1 MLTEVELEMIKRR
14 LNTTGTQET
23 DQEENQG
30 VEDSFPD
37 SHELTARAKLII
49 SINEASEGRI
59 TVVNELKEIYDLGE
73 NAEGIIFEKVDFK
86 RLNAA
91 VRRVNNP
98 LLRFFEASD
107 ITETNNLIVA
117 SFFWVSRELGL
128 KKAKR
133 DDKTKSEPQ
142 WKFRIADSI
151 KEGNRNINLLTRH
164 KNGEV
169 ISKRKAEKLYEK
181 VGIRQK
187 GLGTVLE
194 ELKQRVLAK
203 VAKIER

>member
-14 LNTTGTQET
+14 INTTGTQET

-73 NAEGIIFEKVDFK
+73 NAEGIIVDFK

-133 DDKTKSEPQ
+133 DDKTKSEP
-142 WKFRIADSI
+142 
-151 KEGNRNINLLTRH
+151 
-164 KNGEV
+164 
-169 ISKRKAEKLYEK
+169 
-181 VGIRQK
+181 
-187 GLGTVLE
+187 
-194 ELKQRVLAK
+194 
-203 VAKIER
+203 